1 MASLDLSFDYDKAKK
16 KIQATQTYKD
26 LKEQYNTNS
35 KEVSEEREKRKQD
48 IQKKLNDAK
57 TTAKKFQTDV
67 KTQFDQLLDINSLTG
82 GKGSGSISFVK
93 KILLRALKNIE
104 PKLGDILY
112 DESIKAV
119 GCDQQQTYEA
129 GQVIAVPIRGLDLL
143 NLFKNEPDSPVG
155 KVLYE
160 KDLVSNP
167 QSIPFSMNRELYNRT
182 QNPGIEFSQ
191 DFNNFYKGAS
201 GQDLFDIRYEETY
214 NNITG
219 PWFIVTLKGRVN
231 NANSVS
237 QFLVDYYKSIKLVD
251 FNNIIA
257 SIMEALT
264 GVLSIAGNV
273 GIGQAE
279 DTNKFFLIIQRIL
292 GLCFDNATEI
302 DVSGVAKVSEL
313 DNIDESFFEFS
324 DVDLRRIEQKV
335 TNIKNGVVEFEDC
348 DNVKLPVDFTSIL
361 SALESII
368 LVPDSDAI
376 NAANQVTTTLTENPE
391 WNGFGLTGNVR
402 GAIDGNFVKL
412 MAQGLVLSLLS
423 PKVLL
428 PIYIMLISLGNQ
440 ILATIKSFED
450 FTKNF
455 KRFLVNLISKIGA
468 IFVQELFEIIKR
480 DINQLIQTVVADIAN
495 EKKSKIVTIILKL
508 IQLLLI
514 VFQFVSDW
522 RKCKSVVDEILNL
535 LNFGSSIVG
544 DVGSIFTSRVP
555 LPLLF
560 ASEFLGGYSESRAFI
575 GAIEEFQKLGIPT
588 GALPDG
594 SPNLTVLSFFGMMKA
609 MESEKNQNG
618 KVQIASGP
626 YVVTPS
632 GLTVPKD
639 DFGIYF

>member
-1 MASLDLSFDYDKAKK
+1 MASLDLGFDYEKINK

-26 LKEQYNTNS
+26 LKGLYDTNS
-35 KEVSEEREKRKQD
+35 KDSPTEREKRKED
-48 IQKKLNDAK
+48 RQKKISDAK
-57 TTAKKFQTDV
+57 SAVKKFQTDV

-93 KILLRALKNIE
+93 KVLLRALKNIE

-112 DESIKAV
+112 DEAIKAV
-119 GCDQQQTYEA
+119 GCDQQQTYED

-143 NLFKNEPDSPVG
+143 GLFKKEPNSSVG

-160 KDLVSNP
+160 KDPISNP
-167 QSIPFSMNRELYNRT
+167 QTIPFSLNRELYNRT
-182 QNPGIEFSQ
+182 QNPSIEFSN

-201 GQDLFDIRYEETY
+201 GQDLFDIRYEEDY
-214 NNITG
+214 NGITG
-219 PWFIVTLKGRVN
+219 PWFIVTLKGRNN
-231 NANSVS
+231 NANSVA

-273 GIGQAE
+273 GVGQVE

-292 GLCFDNATEI
+292 GLCFDNVSEI

-313 DNIDESFFEFS
+313 DVIDESFFEFS

-348 DNVKLPVDFTSIL
+348 DNVKLPVNFESIL
-361 SALESII
+361 RALEAIN
-368 LVPDSDAI
+368 LVPDNEAI
-376 NAANQVTTTLTENPE
+376 NAANQVTTTLTENPD
-391 WNGFGLTGNVR
+391 WDGFGLTGN
-402 GAIDGNFVKL
+402 AKPTIDGNFVKL

-428 PIYIMLISLGNQ
+428 PIYTMLISLGNQ
-440 ILATIKSFED
+440 TLGTIKSFED
-450 FTKNF
+450 FSKNF

-468 IFVQELFEIIKR
+468 IFVQELFDVIKR
-480 DINQLIQTVVADIAN
+480 DIKQLVQTVISDIAK
-495 EKKSKIVTIILKL
+495 EKKNKIVTIILKL

-514 VFQFVSDW
+514 VFDFVSDW
-522 RKCKSVVDEILNL
+522 RKCKSVVDEL
-535 LNFGSSIVG
+535 LSLLSVGSSVAG
-544 DVGSIFTSRVP
+544 DIASIFTSRVP

-575 GAIEEFQKLGIPT
+575 GTIEEFQKLGIPT

-594 SPNLTVLSFFGMMKA
+594 SPNLTILSFFGMMKA

-626 YVVTPS
+626 YVVTPA
-632 GLTVPKD
+632 GLTIPKD
-639 DFGIYF
+639 DFGIYL